1 MCIFGG
7 GGGGETRFL
16 CIALAVLGLSCGSDW
31 LQTQRSACL
40 CLLSAGIK
48 GCAIM
53 PGSEFCLNLSVAAS
67 YLCNLHLP
75 CPQALSVLT
84 EDATFPVMASPSG
97 VQGRYLKMT
106 VADVIF
112 LVYVLV
118 VLLL

>member
-1 MCIFGG
+1 
-7 GGGGETRFL
+7 
-16 CIALAVLGLSCGSDW
+16 
-31 LQTQRSACL
+31 
-40 CLLSAGIK
+40 
-48 GCAIM
+48 M

-84 EDATFPVMASPSG
+84 EDATFPVMASSG

-106 VADVIF
+106 VAGVIF